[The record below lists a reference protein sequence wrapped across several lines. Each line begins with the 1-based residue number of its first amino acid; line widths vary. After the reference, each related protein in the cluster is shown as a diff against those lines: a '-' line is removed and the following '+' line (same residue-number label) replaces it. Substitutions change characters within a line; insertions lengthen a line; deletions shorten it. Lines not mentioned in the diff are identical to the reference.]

1 MKIFGNT
8 KRLSVF
14 TQKRLYL
21 YEVFK
26 LKMIDNSNATYATG
40 EEFALP
46 AGNELYR
53 LIAHNHA
60 VFSSGGDLTTNA
72 AGIANYLAAHPLQPV
87 SVTTVV
93 NPDGTVSL
101 KLPPGLPN
109 YGTN

>member
-1 MKIFGNT
+1 M
-8 KRLSVF
+8 SA
-14 TQKRLYL
+14 Q
-21 YEVFK
+21 VFK

-72 AGIANYLAAHPLQPV
+72 AGIANYRAAHPLQPV

-93 NPDGTVSL
+93 NPDGAVSL